1 LDAQSPSH
9 GIFPDNPDGAEG
21 LRKQA
26 AACRRLAAKART
38 KAGITSMSALADHFD
53 EQARRADEAE
63 SASTS
68 EHAGRQGD
76 TR

>member
-1 LDAQSPSH
+1 
-9 GIFPDNPDGAEG
+9 
-21 LRKQA
+21 
-26 AACRRLAAKART
+26 
-38 KAGITSMSALADHFD
+38 MSALADHFD